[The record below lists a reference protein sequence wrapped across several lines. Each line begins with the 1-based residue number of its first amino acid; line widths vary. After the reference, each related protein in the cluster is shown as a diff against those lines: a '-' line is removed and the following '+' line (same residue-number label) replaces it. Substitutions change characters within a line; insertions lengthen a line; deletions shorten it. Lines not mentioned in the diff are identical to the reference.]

1 MLNIFVVSY
10 NFIMRMNL
18 SDWILFITFLAI
30 LWYSWETRK
39 LRKLQQKQVL
49 LSVFYEQ
56 TKDWDGGMKVRTE
69 YPLKFREIVETGKY
83 DPKWAYS
90 SGWHQPVIKEGVI
103 KKYYKLLVGKFK
115 KS

>member
-1 MLNIFVVSY
+1 
-10 NFIMRMNL
+10 MNL

-56 TKDWDGGMKVRTE
+56 TKDKD
-69 YPLKFREIVETGKY
+69 Y
-83 DPKWAYS
+83 D
-90 SGWHQPVIKEGVI
+90 IN
-103 KKYYKLLVGKFK
+103 LVFDK
-115 KS
+115 